1 MRVEKGKVRAPEIG
15 RLWLNSPPLSFRQL
29 RGRVVLVDFWDYTCV
44 NCIRTLPYVQAWHE
58 RYVGKGLT
66 VIGVHTPEFTFAQY
80 ESNVE
85 RGVREFGLTY
95 PIVVDNDRE
104 IWKAFANRYW
114 PTKYL
119 LDKDGYLRYAHFGE
133 GAYRETEEVIREL
146 LLEANSTLAFPPL
159 MEPVRAEDR
168 EGAVCYRPS
177 PELYLGHARGRIGNE
192 GGFKEDSIAEYSLP
206 EDVAGKLFLSR
217 RPLGRNGGIRRSCR
231 GWRAQHQAALRSR
244 RSESRDGRAP
254 WRRLRGGHPAGRQ
267 APRPLAQN
275 FRHAFPHR
283 QRRRRKLHRGAAGPH
298 VCSGQ
303 RPQLRTARSGTALSR
318 GTWPPSRSPSPVAS
332 IRTASRP
339 RQSSPPD
346 DETRSRGPDRP
357 RRQNSRLPEDASSN
371 HAVEMGI
378 PRRQD
383 RRRRTA
389 PRGPGTRVGRR
400 TRNPCDH
407 R

>member
-133 GAYRETEEVIREL
+133 GAYRECEEIIREL
-146 LLEANSTLAFPPL
+146 LLETNPTLAFPPL
-159 MEPVRAEDR
+159 MEPVRGEDR

-177 PELYLGHARGRIGNE
+177 AELYLGHARGRIGNPD
-192 GGFKEDSIAEYSLP
+192 GFQEDAVADYALPEKIEENRFYVSGRWASTAEYM
-206 EDVAGKLFLSR
+206 E
-217 RPLGRNGGIRRSCR
+217 
-231 GWRAQHQAALRSR
+231 
-244 RSESRDGRAP
+244 
-254 WRRLRGGHPAGRQ
+254 
-267 APRPLAQN
+267 
-275 FRHAFPHR
+275 
-283 QRRRRKLHRGAAGPH
+283 AAGEGAQSI
-298 VCSGQ
+298 V
-303 RPQLRTARSGTALSR
+303 LKYE
-318 GTWPPSRSPSPVAS
+318 AS
-332 IRTASRP
+332 
-339 RQSSPPD
+339 
-346 DETRSRGPDRP
+346 
-357 RRQNSRLPEDASSN
+357 
-371 HAVEMGI
+371 AVNLVMA
-378 PRRQD
+378 
-383 RRRRTA
+383 A
-389 PRGPGTRVGRR
+389 PRGKACDVIILQDNQPLTRSQKTSDTRFR
-400 TRNPCDH
+400 TVNGSEESYISVQQSRMYSVVDNHNFGSHTLELRCPAGLAAFAFTFTSCVDPSQVAATAAVES